1 MLATLL
7 LFFSCQKELSIENG
21 NVTNNPPDLTTKVN
35 SSVSGFVTD
44 ENDAPVVSASVQA
57 GGSVTTTDKYGH
69 FEIKNIQV
77 VETAATVTVSKAG
90 YFSGIKT
97 YEARENKSASFRIKL
112 IPKRIVGTIDAN
124 SGGTVALPNNL
135 SVKLSG
141 NNVSASLDYLQKTW
155 QKFLPEIPYQYAF
168 LDENF
173 DKLYE
178 SEQRQG
184 TLFTVF
190 ACIAIF
196 IASLGLFGLSAFAI
210 TQRIKEIGVR
220 KVLGANV
227 SSIVTLLSKDF
238 LKLVLIAAIIA
249 FPVAWYAMNSWLKDF
264 AYRIN
269 IPWWIF
275 ILAAIAA
282 ALIALIT
289 VSFQAIK
296 AAISNPIKSL
306 RTE

>member
-1 MLATLL
+1 M
-7 LFFSCQKELSIENG
+7 
-21 NVTNNPPDLTTKVN
+21 N
-35 SSVSGFVTD
+35 SSQRRRHGRM
-44 ENDAPVVSASVQA
+44 AI
-57 GGSVTTTDKYGH
+57 H
-69 FEIKNIQV
+69 V
-77 VETAATVTVSKAG
+77 VEPDNAHLLRDAHVLGLKLRHQSMRQQIVPMVLVMTPPSSP
-90 YFSGIKT
+90 YF
-97 YEARENKSASFRIKL
+97 
-112 IPKRIVGTIDAN
+112 
-124 SGGTVALPNNL
+124 NNL